1 MNSIFTSVSTVKI
14 SRSSLRRAFVLSVI
28 IVFLPGCI
36 NKAGICDTLL
46 STTITAIHG
55 VAIKGSSPIAD
66 TILIRNNEIIVDA
79 GSENDEGD
87 GASNIIS
94 LPGLLPSIDAD
105 HHFDPHGNE
114 KGHVINMA
122 FPRLMRIAIMLLLA
136 VLII

>member
-1 MNSIFTSVSTVKI
+1 MNSIFTSVSAAKI
-14 SRSSLRRAFVLSVI
+14 SRYSLRKAFILSVI

-46 STTITAIHG
+46 NTTMTSSHS
-55 VAIKGSSPIAD
+55 VAIKGSNPIAD
-66 TILIRNNEIIVDA
+66 TILIRNNEIIADA
-79 GSENDEGD
+79 GSENDEG
-87 GASNIIS
+87 GSASNIIS

-114 KGHVINMA
+114 EGHVMNLA